1 MAFCNKVGSLLRH
14 SISQN
19 GQAPMASMLNAARCM
34 SSKLFI
40 GGLSFGT
47 SDESLKEAFS
57 SFGDVTEV
65 AQDFLDDRDSS
76 FEGFLEE

>member
-1 MAFCNKVGSLLRH
+1 
-14 SISQN
+14 
-19 GQAPMASMLNAARCM
+19 MASMLNAARL